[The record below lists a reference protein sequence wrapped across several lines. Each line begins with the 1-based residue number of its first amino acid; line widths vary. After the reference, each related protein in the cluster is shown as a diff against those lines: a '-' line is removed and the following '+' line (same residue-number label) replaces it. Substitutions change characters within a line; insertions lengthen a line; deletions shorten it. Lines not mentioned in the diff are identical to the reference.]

1 MQRGQDCLQNR
12 LARTGF
18 IGLISKRVL
27 GATPGHPPASYH
39 LSHTPPPIPKGRRGF
54 CFSPAFAAI
63 PSGAAR
69 RTRSPSPER
78 TGAQDPFGPR
88 LSHVD
93 EWRRHQ
99 PARLQSPAGAP
110 APYRQRLAN
119 CVCFFGITGLSRCYG
134 LRCWNLSSSNAA
146 ATFAGKCVIRPGKW
160 SRPEG
165 RGLVRPPVI
174 APIVR
179 CSWYYPPAGRRPT
192 SNRPDRGWHGS
203 RDCRQVG
210 VPPLAAPANPDELA
224 GLDPATRTDR
234 CPP

>member
-69 RTRSPSPER
+69 LTRPPLAGAR
-78 TGAQDPFGPR
+78 RRAQDHSVSAYRTLKSGVVTNQR
-88 LSHVD
+88 VCS
-93 EWRRHQ
+93 RT
-99 PARLQSPAGAP
+99 P
-110 APYRQRLAN
+110 APRRRRAN

-165 RGLVRPPVI
+165 RSSVRPPVI

-192 SNRPDRGWHGS
+192 SNRPDRGWRGL
-203 RDCRQVG
+203 RDSRQVG
-210 VPPLAAPANPDELA
+210 VPPLTAPANPDELA